1 MTSYDYN
8 SVVERTNKRN
18 SEMPDIGISC
28 GVPYGVVVLN
38 ETFDKYNKIIINEFR
53 GNKTLQLR
61 SRNGSI
67 LNKIRDI
74 LKDCYDNRII
84 IDFGKD
90 YVLVIEYLSLPL
102 YFSLRDN
109 ENNNNYPI
117 NYYHYQDKYVNKYLV
132 EMGENR
138 KPFEELIK
146 VIPPPI
152 PYEYQYKK

>member
-18 SEMPDIGISC
+18 SEIPDIGISC

-38 ETFDKYNKIIINEFR
+38 ETFDKFNKITINEFR
-53 GNKTLQLR
+53 GDKTLQLKITNK
-61 SRNGSI
+61 SFQ
-67 LNKIRDI
+67 NKIRDI
-74 LKDCYDNRII
+74 LNDCYDNRII
-84 IDFGKD
+84 IDYGKD
-90 YVLVIEYLSLPL
+90 YVLVIEYLPLPL

-109 ENNNNYPI
+109 ERNNNYPI

-138 KPFEELIK
+138 KYFEELFK
-146 VIPPPI
+146 VIPHSL
-152 PYEYQYKK
+152 